1 VEEPG
6 RLVPGMSLPIGRIRS
21 LIFEVPAR
29 AKLAYCL
36 LRDPRVPLAPKLA
49 VLGALGVIVS
59 PIDLPGWLPLVGQMD
74 LLALSLL
81 AVKVFVDACPED
93 LVREHRDAL
102 DHGQSLF
109 DQDLRRAGEGAMH
122 LWAGIRSGG
131 AETPRQL
138 EEPK

>member
-1 VEEPG
+1 
-6 RLVPGMSLPIGRIRS
+6 MSLPISRIRS
-21 LIFEVPAR
+21 LIFEIPNR
-29 AKLAYCL
+29 GKLAYCL

-59 PIDLPGWLPLVGQMD
+59 PIDLPGWIPLVGQMD
-74 LLALSLL
+74 VLALGLL

-93 LVREHRDAL
+93 LVREHREAL

-109 DQDLRRAGEGAMH
+109 DQDLRRAGQGALH